1 MTYTLLYVSK
11 YVYCFYQNYGAGTVT
26 RSHKS
31 QLCRRRKGIFAMS
44 KLQKITEYALG
55 SLLAVFAVNCM
66 MPGQAV
72 LPGFLRGMA
81 PWLFLLLNL
90 YPALP
95 IDRPFPYRLGV
106 CNRGCNLLVIF
117 VVSTLVTVPLA
128 IAGMCG
134 LLPGIAPVYSGNIH
148 FWLLHCLLVF
158 GAEFILFWNGM
169 LRVYL
174 SSQQLGIRLRVIGVI
189 CGFIPIANLV
199 VLFWII
205 GVVSREVAFEGQRVR
220 TVRSRAGEALCATR
234 YPVLMVHGVF
244 FRDFRYFNYWG
255 RIPQALEEEGA
266 KIYYGNHQSAAPV
279 SASGQEIAERI
290 LAIVRETGCDKVNII
305 GHSKGGLDARAALQ
319 LPGVAEHVAS
329 LTTVNTPHR
338 GCEFADYLLT
348 KIPQKQQQAVAD
360 TYNAALRKLGDPA
373 PDFIGAVNNLTA
385 SVCREFNKE
394 TPDVSG
400 VYYQSVGSRLNRAGG
415 GRFPLNFTHVLCR
428 HFDGPND
435 GLVGERSFPWGESYR
450 FLTVSGTRGISHGD
464 MIDLNRENVPDFDVR
479 EFYVQ
484 LVHALKERG
493 F

>member
-1 MTYTLLYVSK
+1 M
-11 YVYCFYQNYGAGTVT
+11 
-26 RSHKS
+26 
-31 QLCRRRKGIFAMS
+31 KGIFEMS
-44 KLQKITEYALG
+44 KLQKITEYILG
-55 SLLAVFAVNCM
+55 SLLAVFAGNTVLL
-66 MPGQAV
+66 GQTA
-72 LPGFLRGMA
+72 LPGFVKALA

-95 IDRPFPYRLGV
+95 INRPRSYRLGV

-117 VVSTLVTVPLA
+117 AVSTLINVSVTIV
-128 IAGMCG
+128 GMCG
-134 LLPGIAPVYSGNIH
+134 LLPGIEPPMRGNIH
-148 FWLLHCLLVF
+148 FWLLHCLLLF

-174 SSQQLGIRLRVIGVI
+174 SSSQLGIRLRVIGVI

-205 GVVSREVAFEGQRVR
+205 RTASREVAFENQRLL
-220 TVRSRAGEALCATR
+220 TVQSRHENAICSTR
-234 YPVLMVHGVF
+234 YPILMVHGVF
-244 FRDFRYFNYWG
+244 FRDFHYFNYWG
-255 RIPQALEEEGA
+255 RIPQALEAEGA

-279 SASGQEIAERI
+279 AASGREIADRI

-348 KIPQKQQQAVAD
+348 KIPQKQQQAVAN
-360 TYNAALRKLGDPA
+360 TYNGALRKLGDPE
-373 PDFIGAVNNLTA
+373 PDFIGAVTNLTA
-385 SVCREFNKE
+385 SFCKEFNEK
-394 TPDVSG
+394 TPDVPG
-400 VYYQSVGSRLNRAGG
+400 VYYQSIGSRLNKARG
-415 GRFPLNFTHVLCR
+415 GRFPLNFTHMLCH

-435 GLVGERSFPWGESYR
+435 GLVGERSFPWGASYR

-484 LVHALKERG
+484 LVHELKERG

>member
-1 MTYTLLYVSK
+1 
-11 YVYCFYQNYGAGTVT
+11 
-26 RSHKS
+26 
-31 QLCRRRKGIFAMS
+31 MS
-44 KLQKITEYALG
+44 KLQKITEYILG
-55 SLLAVFAVNCM
+55 SLLAIFAGNTVLL
-66 MPGQAV
+66 GQTA
-72 LPGFLRGMA
+72 LPGFVKALA

-95 IDRPFPYRLGV
+95 INRPRSYRLGV

-117 VVSTLVTVPLA
+117 AVSTLINVSVTIVGL
-128 IAGMCG
+128 CG
-134 LLPGIAPVYSGNIH
+134 LLPGIEPPMRGNLH
-148 FWLLHCLLVF
+148 FWLLHCLLLF

-174 SSQQLGIRLRVIGVI
+174 SSSQLGIRLRVIGVI

-205 GVVSREVAFEGQRVR
+205 RTAAREVAFENQRLL
-220 TVRSRAGEALCATR
+220 TVQSRRESAICSTR
-234 YPVLMVHGVF
+234 YPILMVHGVF

-255 RIPQALEEEGA
+255 RIPQALEAEGA

-279 SASGQEIAERI
+279 AASGREIADRI

-348 KIPQKQQQAVAD
+348 KIPQKQQQAVAN
-360 TYNAALRKLGDPA
+360 TYNGALRKLGDPE
-373 PDFIGAVNNLTA
+373 PDFIGAVTNLTA
-385 SVCREFNKE
+385 SFCKEFNEK
-394 TPDVSG
+394 TPDVPG
-400 VYYQSVGSRLNRAGG
+400 VYYQSIGSRLSKARG
-415 GRFPLNFTHVLCR
+415 GRFPLNFTHMLCH

-435 GLVGERSFPWGESYR
+435 GLVGERSFPWGASYR

-484 LVHALKERG
+484 LVHELKERG